1 MGGEPFRMWLG
12 DFWPVRCDGE
22 LVGKLTSAG
31 RSFRLER
38 NIGYAWVPIE
48 LSAPGNELELESPDG
63 PVPAVTAALP
73 FIDPRKEIPKS

>member
-1 MGGEPFRMWLG
+1 MGE
-12 DFWPVRCDGE
+12 
-22 LVGKLTSAG
+22 LTSAG

-48 LSAPGNELELESPDG
+48 LSAPGNELELESPDE